1 MIDYKYTFLNIMLL
15 RRYIPYPVKQS
26 FRRLLPCVF
35 VAGIFCLSSCEDDT
49 DRPSP
54 SSPVVSFTSEI
65 GSSRTPSTRSTTDSD
80 TPQGTV
86 TALQGGSIPLYLH
99 TLYTDSIALP
109 SSDSRSD
116 RGVLTRATPIKD
128 DNMYESFGVS
138 AYSYTGS
145 WDESQTTPNY
155 FYNATASKSGGSYTL
170 SSTYY
175 WPGSSYKM
183 KFFAYAPTANG
194 QYVLSGRT
202 QAGSP
207 TISVTI
213 PSDVNDQKD
222 LLVAKTDELAGNTN
236 TAVAL
241 TFNHALTAIRFVCGD
256 DMQGGTVK
264 SVSLKN
270 VYSKGTYNMG
280 IQSWSNVGSPAT
292 FSQTLDKVTTG
303 TADEALTSEAQTFMM
318 LPQQLPE
325 DAQIE
330 ILFTD
335 NTHTD
340 HTLTADIKGSEWP
353 MGKTVT
359 YKISSSSIN
368 WEYVLEVKAKKYT
381 ITDDPEQ
388 TIEVPYTGDVDS
400 VTVQSYRRNGLGTKE
415 PVAVNMKFSA
425 DGGNTWS
432 DWDAGSW
439 FYRSDLTVSSDGI
452 TYNYIQHADAQTGTD
467 SNPHT
472 AVLGAKPDK
481 GSETTPYNL
490 SNSTGGNTVENTA
503 NCYVVDAPGY
513 YSIPLVYGNAIKNAA
528 TNASAYTSTATGT
541 NILNPF
547 INHTGVGITDPYIAN
562 NGCTPAKAELVWQD
576 AASLVTDIKYNA
588 GSNGGNISFKVDRS
602 SIRQGNAVIAI
613 KDASD
618 AILWSWHIWVTDEDI
633 NDVIE
638 ITNHQNVK
646 YNFMPVNLGQCNGNI
661 ITYAERSCKLKITAG
676 DQSRE
681 ITIKQ
686 LEKVIATRDN
696 HPYYEWG
703 RKDPFYPSNGMDN
716 TTKAWYDKEGISS
729 TDNPTRAN
737 LSTGAACIK
746 NYILNPNVM
755 HSMAVADRLYLNLW
769 SANNSSVSFSDP
781 SVTIKT
787 IYDPCPVGFRLPV
800 ANCFSGFTTTG
811 ESVES
816 TSEINGFYDDNRIG
830 WYLYADATKT
840 RTIFFPLSGWRDYV
854 NSAVKGVNGWSVY
867 WYGIPYDMLDAQGM
881 DIGKGYLRNKNRN
894 RRAFAGSVRPCS
906 D

>member
-1 MIDYKYTFLNIMLL
+1 MRRFIFLSGRADL
-15 RRYIPYPVKQS
+15 S
-26 FRRLLPCVF
+26 RLLPFVF
-35 VAGIFCLSSCEDDT
+35 VAGIFCLSSCEDDLERGKT
-49 DRPSP
+49 ST
-54 SSPVVSFTSEI
+54 SISFTPVIQSSWDPLARSMTGTDMPR
-65 GSSRTPSTRSTTDSD
+65 GSVSP
-80 TPQGTV
+80 
-86 TALQGGSIPLYLH
+86 LQGGRTPLYLH

-109 SSDSRSD
+109 PSDSRPD

-128 DNMYESFGVS
+128 VNMYESFGVS

-145 WDESQTTPNY
+145 WSEDKTPNY
-155 FYNATASKSGGSYTL
+155 FYNATASKSDGGYTL
-170 SSTYY
+170 SSTHY

-183 KFFAYAPTANG
+183 KFFAYAPTANT

-241 TFNHALTAIRFVCGD
+241 SFNHALTAIRFVCGD
-256 DMQGGTVK
+256 DMQVGTVK

-280 IQSWSNVGSPAT
+280 TQSWSNVGSPAT

-318 LPQQLPE
+318 LPQRFPE
-325 DAQIE
+325 GAQIE
-330 ILFTD
+330 VLFTD
-335 NTHTD
+335 DTHTD

-359 YKISSSSIN
+359 YKISSSSLN
-368 WEYVLEVKAKKYT
+368 WTYT
-381 ITDDPEQ
+381 L
-388 TIEVPYTGDVDS
+388 DVTALADFTYAGGTQQYR
-400 VTVQSYRRNGLGTKE
+400 VTSYRQNAQGEKEAAEWTAQYAEDGTTWTDTK
-415 PVAVNMKFSA
+415 PVWLTAFTASGT
-425 DGGNTWS
+425 GGEFAQPC
-432 DWDAGSW
+432 DA
-439 FYRSDLTVSSDGI
+439 TVE
-452 TYNYIQHADAQTGTD
+452 AQTGI
-467 SNPHT
+467 SNDLHENALKAAT
-472 AVLGAKPDK
+472 AK

-490 SNSTGGNTVENTA
+490 SNNTGGNTVENTA
-503 NCYVVDAPGY
+503 NCYVVNAPGY
-513 YSIPLVYGNAIKNAA
+513 YSLPLVYGNAIKNSA
-528 TNASAYTSTATGT
+528 TNASAYTSTVTGT

-547 INHTGVGITDPYIAN
+547 INHAGNGITDPYIANN

-576 AASLVTDIKYNA
+576 AMNLVTDIKYNA
-588 GSNGGNISFKVDRS
+588 DSNGGNISFKVDRS

-618 AILWSWHIWVTDEDI
+618 AILWSWHVWVTDEDI

-646 YNFMPVNLGQCNGNI
+646 YNFMPVNLGQCDGNT
-661 ITYAERSCKLKITAG
+661 ITYAERSCKVKFTAG
-676 DQSRE
+676 DQSKE

-686 LEKVIATRDN
+686 LANVIATGDN

-716 TTKAWYDKEGISS
+716 TTKTWYDKEGIPS
-729 TDNPTRAN
+729 TDNPAKAN

-746 NYILNPNVM
+746 NYILKPNVM
-755 HSMAVADRLYLNLW
+755 HATNTADKLFLNLW

-800 ANCFSGFTTTG
+800 SNCFSGFTTTG

-830 WYLYADATKT
+830 WCLYTDATRS
-840 RTIFFPLSGWRDYV
+840 RTIFFPSTGWRNYV
-854 NSAVKGVNGWSVY
+854 TSAVKGVNVWGYY
-867 WYGIPYDMLDAQGM
+867 WYGIPYDMQDAQGM
-881 DIGKGYLRNKNRN
+881 AIGKEYLRNRN
-894 RRAFAGSVRPCS
+894 KTHRAFAGSIRPCS